1 MSAQLAAPSGA
12 SANTALPV
20 RRNLSQAI
28 TSRLMRADGKE
39 LCALLGK
46 DESVISR
53 LRSGER
59 GVNLFEF
66 LKVLTFL
73 GYKVVSAN
81 KICVDPDELNML
93 RRHYMHTHGGLQDW
107 GDEE

>member
-1 MSAQLAAPSGA
+1 MSAVLAPTGA
-12 SANTALPV
+12 TANSALPV
-20 RRNLSQAI
+20 KRNQEQVISTKLI
-28 TSRLMRADGKE
+28 RADGKE
-39 LCALLGK
+39 LAALLQK

-59 GVNLFEF
+59 SVNLFEF
-66 LKVLTFL
+66 LKVMHFL
-73 GYKVVSAN
+73 GYKLVSKD
-81 KICVDPDELNML
+81 KICVEADELNML

>member
-1 MSAQLAAPSGA
+1 M
-12 SANTALPV
+12 PV
-20 RRNLSQAI
+20 RRNLDQVLATKLI
-28 TSRLMRADGKE
+28 RADGKE
-39 LCALLGK
+39 LAALLEK

-59 GVNLFEF
+59 GVNLLEF
-66 LKVLTFL
+66 LKVINFL
-73 GYKVVSAN
+73 GYKVVSAS